1 VIPSQGGEEEE
12 IVSSDEPEADVE
24 EEAPPVFTTAKISP
38 GQQLQLARSVGEVM
52 IRLERLNE
60 ALPYLQLAEKL
71 EKTPARRKEINAQIT
86 NAKSRLRRQQQNAAR
101 QPILHAELEQD
112 RLVRPQ
118 LVPRST
124 PPAQTKAKSGERP

>member
-1 VIPSQGGEEEE
+1 VIPSEGGEEEE
-12 IVSSDEPEADVE
+12 IISSDEPEADVE
-24 EEAPPVFTTAKISP
+24 EEAPPVFTPTKISP
-38 GQQLQLARSVGEVM
+38 AQQLRLARSVGEVM

-60 ALPYLQLAEKL
+60 ALPYLQVAAKL
-71 EKTPARRKEINAQIT
+71 EKMPAHRKEINTEIT

-112 RLVRPQ
+112 RLVRPR

-124 PPAQTKAKSGERP
+124 PPAQTNAKSGERP